1 MYELD
6 KQKFGAFIAALRK
19 EKGYTQK
26 ELADMLY
33 ISNKAVSKWETSVSI
48 PDVTLLLPL
57 SEALGVSV
65 TELLQCQRILKSA
78 PMDTEQVEDIVKTAI
93 TLSKSTRPSRR
104 IRRKNILLYLA
115 CILTA
120 CLELAVLHALGYTAA
135 QFSKSL
141 EFVLLCCP
149 LFGLYFMIFSLEKLP
164 SYYDENSVA
173 AFSDGIVRLNIPGVR
188 FNNRNWPYIIRVGQV
203 WSMGTLVTYPLLT
216 FLMHRFLSETWLQYE
231 EPVSLSHFLGSLIVP
246 MVYVGRKYH

>member
-141 EFVLLCCP
+141 
-149 LFGLYFMIFSLEKLP
+149 
-164 SYYDENSVA
+164 
-173 AFSDGIVRLNIPGVR
+173 
-188 FNNRNWPYIIRVGQV
+188 
-203 WSMGTLVTYPLLT
+203 
-216 FLMHRFLSETWLQYE
+216 
-231 EPVSLSHFLGSLIVP
+231 
-246 MVYVGRKYH
+246 